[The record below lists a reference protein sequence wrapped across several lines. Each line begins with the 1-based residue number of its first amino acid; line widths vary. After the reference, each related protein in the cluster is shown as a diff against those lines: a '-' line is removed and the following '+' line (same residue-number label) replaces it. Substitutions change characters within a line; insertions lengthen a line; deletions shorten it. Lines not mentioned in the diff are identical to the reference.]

1 MNDEHDAGRPA
12 SPGPDPRIGD
22 PLARRLLELGL
33 MQENRFTP
41 GGDVPTPE
49 ELNELLPEYDI
60 EGLIGKGGMGA
71 VFRARQKSLDRV
83 VALKVLIEPETD
95 AGFAERFQR
104 EARTLAS
111 LSHPG
116 IVAVHDF
123 GRAGDH
129 WYLSMELVEG
139 TDLRRVIDGR
149 AITPREALE
158 IVSQVCEA
166 LQFAHDKGVV
176 HRDIKPGNV
185 LLDAQGQVKITDFGL
200 AKMLGVRPA
209 PALTRA
215 TQVMGT
221 PNYMAPEQWET
232 PLEVDHRADIYSLGV
247 VLYELLTGELPMGN
261 FALPSQRVQ
270 VDVRLDDVVLRA
282 LQKEL
287 PRRYQSAADVRSDVQ
302 HVVAHPERQRVGGRR
317 DGALVL
323 SWAAAAGF
331 ALLAVLFASGWIPG
345 RASSTTGGS
354 SARAASLAPASTVV
368 EVVQMRDLL
377 VEEDGRYVAKT
388 IEFDALGVP
397 SISTH
402 FAEVFDMDEGDVALA
417 NGFLRT
423 QRQAY
428 VALETSRS
436 TAQWSPRTNAVFL
449 RIDDFGNEG
458 SELVANTMALLEGTL
473 GGRQVPEAAR
483 QEILRALFPLVQGG
497 RGELTMVGDE
507 PTLEMNAGTWG
518 ILEARGDRIEREF
531 GNLLADLAQPPTSA
545 LPATLAL
552 IRSLEAFDWG
562 PFQMEVSQ
570 CSGQEL
576 LKTETGPNDVDVRY
590 LFERDPVPCSFLVEV
605 VLARPPVDGESDQS
619 DSAGRTTPVLPD
631 LEGELQPRL
640 TAYLRGQTGYELDR
654 VRVSDHDDV
663 LSVMVFAKSVG
674 TPGSL
679 LDSDEDLQFTSVTQ
693 DLTAA
698 VRAAGFEG
706 KFEGLYDHEVAPH
719 FFSQVETRFEYDGEA
734 AGGRVK
740 DFLQCLTRALP
751 GDEAGTISEFK
762 IRPYKLRRMN
772 SPGLKAEVVVVQRKA
787 WPRPR

>member
-1 MNDEHDAGRPA
+1 MNDEHEAGRPA

-22 PLARRLLELGL
+22 SLARRLLELGL

-49 ELNELLPEYDI
+49 ELNELLPEYEI

-83 VALKVLIEPETD
+83 VALKVLIEPEAD

-104 EARTLAS
+104 EAQTLAS

-185 LLDAQGQVKITDFGL
+185 LLDVQGQVKITDFGL

-287 PRRYQSAADVRSDVQ
+287 PRRYQSAADVRTDVQ
-302 HVVAHPERQRVGGRR
+302 HVVAHPEQQRVGSRR

-323 SWAAAAGF
+323 GWVAAAGF
-331 ALLAVLFASGWIPG
+331 ALLALLFASGWIPG

-354 SARAASLAPASTVV
+354 SARAASPASSSV
-368 EVVQMRDLL
+368 EVVKMRDLL
-377 VEEDGRYVAKT
+377 VEEDGRFVAKT
-388 IEFDALGVP
+388 IEFDAQGVP
-397 SISTH
+397 SISAH
-402 FAEVFDMDEGDVALA
+402 FAEVFDMDEGEVALA
-417 NGFLRT
+417 DDFLRT

-428 VALETSRS
+428 VALETSR
-436 TAQWSPRTNAVFL
+436 TMAQWSPRTDKVIL
-449 RIDDFGNEG
+449 RIDDFGDEG

-473 GGRQVPEAAR
+473 GGRQVPDAAR
-483 QEILRALFPLVQGG
+483 QEILRALFPLVRGG

-507 PTLEMNAGTWG
+507 PTLEISAGGGGTR
-518 ILEARGDRIEREF
+518 EVRGDRIEREF
-531 GNLLADLAQPPTSA
+531 GNLLAGLAQPPTSA
-545 LPATLAL
+545 LPATMAL

-562 PFQMEVSQ
+562 PLRTELSQ
-570 CSGQEL
+570 CNGQEL
-576 LKTETGPNDVDVRY
+576 WETETGSDSLDVRY
-590 LFERDPVPCSFLVEV
+590 LFERDPVPCSVMVEM
-605 VLARPPVDGESDQS
+605 VLTRPPVDGESDQR
-619 DSAGRTTPVLPD
+619 DPAGRTTRALSD
-631 LEGELQPRL
+631 LDGELQPRL
-640 TAYLRGQTGYELDR
+640 TAYLRGQTGYEIDR
-654 VRVSDHDDV
+654 VR
-663 LSVMVFAKSVG
+663 LSEQDYGMSLMVFARSVG

-679 LDSDEDLQFTSVTQ
+679 LDSDKDLEATSVAQ
-693 DLTAA
+693 ELTAA

-706 KFEGLYDHEVAPH
+706 EFEGLYDHEVAPH
-719 FFSQVETRFEYDGEA
+719 FFSQMETDFEYIGEA
-734 AGGRVK
+734 AGLRVK
-740 DFLQCLTRALP
+740 DFLRCLAQALP
-751 GDEAGTISEFK
+751 GDEAGTISEFRV
-762 IRPYKLRRMN
+762 RPYRTRRAN
-772 SPGLKAEVVVVQRKA
+772 SPGMKADVVVLQRKA